1 MTISFL
7 LAVGD
12 KRDRIGQGR
21 ASEAEWVSAFER
33 VRSNGVSVGPA
44 QQRVVAFA
52 TMFSRTGV
60 HAPALAA
67 AFEEFGLTFDAFCT
81 RLRSAE
87 DIANLASD
95 APNLDVFVTL
105 TVNRNQ
111 DMIRRIQANDLR
123 DLDWLSVALPYSNCI
138 VMENYWCHQA
148 RATHLDTK
156 YGTALLTDLRQLP
169 DELKRLGC
177 MG

>member
-1 MTISFL
+1 
-7 LAVGD
+7 
-12 KRDRIGQGR
+12 
-21 ASEAEWVSAFER
+21 
-33 VRSNGVSVGPA
+33 
-44 QQRVVAFA
+44 
-52 TMFSRTGV
+52 MFSSMGV
-60 HAPALAA
+60 HASALAA
-67 AFEEFGLTFDAFCT
+67 AIEGLGLTIDDFCT

-87 DIANLASD
+87 DIAGLGSD
-95 APNLDVFVTL
+95 VPNLDVFVTL

-156 YGTALLTDLRQLP
+156 YGTALLNDLRELP
-169 DELKRLGC
+169 DELNRLGC
-177 MG
+177 TG